1 MHMRMKLTN
10 PFWGRPDRLQGG
22 ASVQQGLSAGFEFV
36 RHGWHR
42 GAADKRYSLGA
53 QSHPRLLQPK
63 LVGDTFHLQPRER
76 TSMPKIEKVS
86 VTLNGVLPVFTDF
99 VNTWSPPKL
108 KNEVAYRDH
117 LLAYIR
123 EAVPPET
130 KVEREFR
137 HRGTTMD
144 IWIGWKGFL
153 ATDELA
159 FELKL
164 NLKKK
169 TDFDR
174 LVGQLE
180 GLEPAKNKTLLVLVG
195 ETDHALLGRIKEK
208 YALQL
213 KPPVGTTATLAIA
226 TVAIAESAP

>member
-1 MHMRMKLTN
+1 M
-10 PFWGRPDRLQGG
+10 
-22 ASVQQGLSAGFEFV
+22 A
-36 RHGWHR
+36 
-42 GAADKRYSLGA
+42 
-53 QSHPRLLQPK
+53 
-63 LVGDTFHLQPRER
+63 
-76 TSMPKIEKVS
+76 KIEKLS

-99 VNTWSPPKL
+99 VKTWAPPKL

-123 EAVPPET
+123 GAVPPET

-144 IWIGWKGFL
+144 IWVGWKGFL

-174 LVGQLE
+174 LIGQIE
-180 GLEPAKNKTLLVLVG
+180 GLEPTKNKTLLVLVG
-195 ETDHALLGRIKEK
+195 ETDHALFGRIKEK
-208 YALQL
+208 YVQQLQPL
-213 KPPVGTTATLAIA
+213 AGTSATLAIV
-226 TVAIAESAP
+226 TVAIAASTV

>member
-1 MHMRMKLTN
+1 M
-10 PFWGRPDRLQGG
+10 
-22 ASVQQGLSAGFEFV
+22 A
-36 RHGWHR
+36 
-42 GAADKRYSLGA
+42 
-53 QSHPRLLQPK
+53 
-63 LVGDTFHLQPRER
+63 
-76 TSMPKIEKVS
+76 KIEKLS
-86 VTLNGVLPVFTDF
+86 VTMNGLLPVFTKF
-99 VNTWSPPKL
+99 VGTWSPPKL
-108 KNEVAYRDH
+108 KNEIAYRDH

-123 EAVPPET
+123 ESVPPET

-144 IWIGWKGFL
+144 IWVGWKGFL

-180 GLEPAKNKTLLVLVG
+180 GLEPTKNKIILVLVG
-195 ETDHALLGRIKEK
+195 ETDHALLGRLKEK
-208 YALQL
+208 YAIQIN
-213 KPPVGTTATLAIA
+213 PPTAVTATLAITA
-226 TVAIAESAP
+226 VEISNTVP

>member
-1 MHMRMKLTN
+1 M
-10 PFWGRPDRLQGG
+10 
-22 ASVQQGLSAGFEFV
+22 A
-36 RHGWHR
+36 
-42 GAADKRYSLGA
+42 
-53 QSHPRLLQPK
+53 
-63 LVGDTFHLQPRER
+63 
-76 TSMPKIEKVS
+76 KIEKIS
-86 VTLNGVLPVFTDF
+86 VTVNGLLPVFTDLLK
-99 VNTWSPPKL
+99 TWLPPKL

-117 LLAYIR
+117 LLNYIR

-144 IWIGWKGFL
+144 IWVGWKGFL
-153 ATDELA
+153 STDELA

-164 NLKKK
+164 NLKRK

-174 LVGQLE
+174 LVGQIE

-208 YALQL
+208 YAAQL
-213 KPPVGTTATLAIA
+213 KPPVGTAVTFAIVTVA
-226 TVAIAESAP
+226 TVNA